1 MVSVLGNKDLIAL
14 ARHLI
19 SKGPVKT
26 LPSSRRIRILLNGT
40 YIADTTQALY
50 VWEHD
55 RFPQYYVPLSSFKKD
70 SWTKTESIDN
80 DAASLLRITAG
91 NQSTERVIAFSTSL
105 DKDGDKSDLIHALRG
120 LVRVEFSSVDQW
132 YEEDTPI
139 YVHPKDPFKRV
150 DIVHSTRPICVLV
163 DGVQV
168 AAATS
173 SQHLFETTLPTRFY
187 LPPTAVD
194 AALLRPSNL
203 VTRCPYK
210 GDAEYYDVVVGGGE
224 RVLRDVV
231 WYYKHPTLECSPIAG
246 HLCFYNEK
254 VDIELDGKLLERP
267 VIKFA

>member
-1 MVSVLGNKDLIAL
+1 MVSVFGNKDLIAL
-14 ARHLI
+14 AHHLL

-26 LPSSRRIRILLNGT
+26 LPSSRRIRILINGT

-80 DAASLLRITAG
+80 DDASLLRITAG
-91 NQSTERVIAFSTSL
+91 DQSIERVIAFSTSL
-105 DKDGDKSDLIHALRG
+105 DKHDKSDLIHALQG
-120 LVRVEFSSVDQW
+120 MARVEFSSVDQW

-150 DIVHSTRPICVLV
+150 DILHSTRPIRVLIH
-163 DGVQV
+163 GVQV

-173 SQHLFETTLPTRFY
+173 SLHLYETTLPTRFY

-203 VTRCPYK
+203 VTQCPYK
-210 GDAEYYDVVVGGGE
+210 GDAEYHHVVVGD
-224 RVLRDVV
+224 RILRDVV

-267 VIKFA
+267 VTKFA